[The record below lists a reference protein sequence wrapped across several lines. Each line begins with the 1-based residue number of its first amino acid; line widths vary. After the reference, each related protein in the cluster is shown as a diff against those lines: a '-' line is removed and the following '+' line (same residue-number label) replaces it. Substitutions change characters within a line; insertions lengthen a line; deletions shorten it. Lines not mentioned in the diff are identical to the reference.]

1 MSKMI
6 HACTNCN
13 KTYKNRGTFEKHIQK
28 CSPSPM
34 MNNTDIPMNCED
46 INSDSDSDS
55 DSDDNITNGK
65 GNVEKSYN
73 INMYFNKKDVD
84 VEVTDVDTNEVV
96 EKSTHA
102 LKKPLDKPKPSI
114 EEKNEDT
121 IDDETLDEMLRPRV
135 SESYQREINNLKSLI
150 KHMGELNIPIDE
162 NDQVTTIAMLRSTN
176 EMLLKQSLKLMEEM
190 EQIAMKNS
198 FLKNNAMM
206 AAFFLEKCK
215 TNEQFFETVKE
226 YEEKDRCKAEAEAE
240 TKM

>member
-34 MNNTDIPMNCED
+34 MNNTDMPMNCED

-198 FLKNNAMM
+198 FLKNN
-206 AAFFLEKCK
+206 
-215 TNEQFFETVKE
+215 EQFFETVKE